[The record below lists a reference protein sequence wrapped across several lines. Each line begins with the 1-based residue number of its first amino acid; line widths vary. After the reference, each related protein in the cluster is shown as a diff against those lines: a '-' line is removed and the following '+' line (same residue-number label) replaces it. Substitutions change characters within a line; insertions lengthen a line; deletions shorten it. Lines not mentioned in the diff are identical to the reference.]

1 MIAHR
6 EGAEF
11 ATIRSI
17 IAKPNTTTSQL
28 PILSAAKRLPRTAD
42 SFMLPAI
49 RVAQFLKLNR
59 TMQTAELLR

>member
-1 MIAHR
+1 
-6 EGAEF
+6 
-11 ATIRSI
+11 
-17 IAKPNTTTSQL
+17 
-28 PILSAAKRLPRTAD
+28 LPRTAD